1 MTTEPKFIALLV
13 PKREGEFPTLY
24 LVKHYSSCGA
34 NVDFKKADRA
44 DALLLTEEQ
53 AKRHTGIHN
62 AFCSDSAYRGI
73 ILPA

>member
-13 PKREGEFPTLY
+13 PKREGEHPTRY
-24 LVKHYSSCGA
+24 LVKHYGALGA
-34 NVDFKKADRA
+34 NCDFKVADRA
-44 DALLLTEEQ
+44 DALLLTEAE

>member
-13 PKREGEFPTLY
+13 PKREGEFPTRY
-24 LVKHYSSCGA
+24 LVTHYTSYGT
-34 NVDFKKADRA
+34 NVDFKVADRA
-44 DALLLTEEQ
+44 DALLLTLEQ

-62 AFCSDSAYRGI
+62 AFCSDSPLKGI